1 MRFLFQICPILAFQ
15 FVALASPCSAFD
27 IVGIMVPA
35 CRSIEIEAIALDG
48 DAHGKGVDGSC
59 IFIKPGERIDV
70 RDTHDG
76 GFQLV
81 IDPVGGP
88 VWLPAQVLTDNE
100 PLSSERYSEIGN
112 ETISEFGADRDSS
125 KWVSML
131 VQDEASKDKL
141 GDWNPN
147 VIAANTY
154 WCMLTRPEVLGI
166 SAEALSQTKAI
177 EVVPACI
184 KAVVVTGHN
193 WSPVKYSQSID
204 IV

>member
-1 MRFLFQICPILAFQ
+1 MDLTSRLRGDGTVRFLFQICPILAFQ

-112 ETISEFGADRDSS
+112 ETISEFGADLYPR
-125 KWVSML
+125 
-131 VQDEASKDKL
+131 QDFQSDWFLDGAARSGRLKNATHSASTQLRAK
-141 GDWNPN
+141 
-147 VIAANTY
+147 I
-154 WCMLTRPEVLGI
+154 
-166 SAEALSQTKAI
+166 
-177 EVVPACI
+177 VPANAI
-184 KAVVVTGHN
+184 RGSRAAR
-193 WSPVKYSQSID
+193 
-204 IV
+204 